1 MADDGGIQALNTNT
15 DMQSGQETQSG
26 NEDIDCFGRPGSQ
39 IDEKIE
45 FKNQFGESVYAVP
58 VIVDFKRVM
67 QLGQVSSSEGVIAGI
82 SNRDLLHAVVGL
94 YDISLSDMESETIYT
109 TVCARWARTIV
120 LVQDLKDA
128 VDVLTERNV
137 KQKSK
142 SKKEDK
148 PKSEEEQQTDWRS
161 RINENDNILKE
172 DEAVISAFVE
182 AFSDTEEEDEEGE
195 EEDEEEE
202 ENFSK
207 GIHTFISNTI
217 ERRKQRQSCS
227 GVIQPSMVGIENR
240 LLGCATFERKFVAH
254 KERVIHLTLIS
265 VRPRYRKFRVGGY
278 LLSKCVSPSV
288 VGNYD
293 AVVVHADNSAVDFF
307 KKFGFSDD
315 VILNSKWS
323 DLADA
328 FTNCTLMSYLPG
340 FSGHSLLSSSVSKE
354 KDPDVYE
361 IDQELRVWQTKSKEA
376 YQGQLCCAM
385 KFRNEILQL
394 KYLVKSQNE
403 LLNKLVSDNDK
414 VRREKLQVGELSLK
428 EREQSGLLFYCVLRW
443 VYRVLN
449 NQAKDPDKGII
460 AVKKIFLR
468 KPQTTITRQEIQWN
482 SEGKTEPPPP
492 RPPPVEKPSAPFTA
506 ESNSDIITRFTQ
518 GMEADRSINVRY
530 SVTSI
535 SKAPDNP
542 TMRTRFKASLDSLQD
557 PDMVT
562 ELYYAGSLEKP
573 SRLGQILADGFSKE
587 DFTHGEFGRGLYFT
601 KYPSK
606 AAQFSALG
614 KLLEVR
620 VGLGRVETVMKYDRT
635 RKEPSKGHDA
645 VISPGRLYRP
655 GDQGEAAMLCQE
667 YVLFDCDQ
675 VLPLCII
682 TYSANPSM

>member
-1 MADDGGIQALNTNT
+1 MADHIGIQVPLSETN
-15 DMQSGQETQSG
+15 MQSAQETQE
-26 NEDIDCFGRPGSQ
+26 NKEDIDCFGRPGSQ
-39 IDEKIE
+39 IDGKIE
-45 FKNQFGESVYAVP
+45 FKNQFGESVYGVP

-67 QLGQVSSSEGVIAGI
+67 QLGQVSPSDGVIAGV

-142 SKKEDK
+142 GKKEDDS
-148 PKSEEEQQTDWRS
+148 KSEGENIDWRS
-161 RINENDNILKE
+161 RINENENILKE
-172 DEAVISAFVE
+172 DEPVISAFVE
-182 AFSDTEEEDEEGE
+182 AFSDTEEEDEEE
-195 EEDEEEE
+195 DEEDEEEE

-207 GIHTFISNTI
+207 GIHTFINNTI
-217 ERRKQRQSCS
+217 ERRKQRESCS
-227 GVIQPSMVGIENR
+227 GIIQPTMVGIENR

-265 VRPRYRKFRVGGY
+265 VRPRYRKFRIGRY
-278 LLSKCVSPSV
+278 LLSKCVSPIV
-288 VGNYD
+288 VGNHD

-307 KKFGFSDD
+307 RKFGFSDD
-315 VILNSKWS
+315 VILNSKWG

-354 KDPDVYE
+354 KDPDIYE
-361 IDQELRVWQTKSKEA
+361 IDQELRLWQTKSKEA

-414 VRREKLQVGELSLK
+414 VRRDKLQVERDLLALQLQTAEENFTQATQDLPADEDEDPINTVELIDLMENYLATHISSKQNLSRN
-428 EREQSGLLFYCVLRW
+428 EPPPL
-443 VYRVLN
+443 
-449 NQAKDPDKGII
+449 
-460 AVKKIFLR
+460 
-468 KPQTTITRQEIQWN
+468 
-482 SEGKTEPPPP
+482 PPPP
-492 RPPPVEKPSAPFTA
+492 RVEKSSAPYTV
-506 ESNSDIITRFTQ
+506 ESNSDIITRFTE
-518 GMEADRSINVRY
+518 GMEMDRSINVRY

-542 TMRTRFKASLDSLQD
+542 TLRLRYKSSLDLLQD

-573 SRLGQILADGFSKE
+573 SRLAQILANGFSEE

-635 RKEPSKGHDA
+635 RKEPTKGHDS

-667 YVLFDCDQ
+667 YILFDCDK

-682 TYSANPSM
+682 TYSANPSP